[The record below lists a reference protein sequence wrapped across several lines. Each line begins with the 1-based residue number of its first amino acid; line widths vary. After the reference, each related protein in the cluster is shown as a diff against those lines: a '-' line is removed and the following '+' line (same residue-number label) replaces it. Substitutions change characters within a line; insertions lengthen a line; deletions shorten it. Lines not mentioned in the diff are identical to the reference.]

1 MPIDRKFDYGILGG
15 AGVEFI
21 IRRKHSI
28 MLEGRYYFG
37 LGNIYKDSK
46 RDFFAASR
54 NQSIEISLKYMI
66 RVR

>member
-1 MPIDRKFDYGILGG
+1 M
-15 AGVEFI
+15 EFI
-21 IRRKHSI
+21 VKRRHSF

-46 RDFFAASR
+46 RDFFSASR
-54 NQSIEISLKYMI
+54 NQSIEVTLKYMF